1 MHTELAQADPTAP
14 APDPAA
20 NATADPVADPAA
32 VTSDDSG
39 LFDACGSDPNSVCR
53 WVFEQTDNSFLAIVA
68 EWVVARIVPV
78 LLILVG
84 ALVVSRLLKRA
95 IGKLIDRMAAVP
107 KDSRLD
113 ALRSKGPGR
122 FLLNEHGASLR
133 SEARAK
139 TIGHVLTSIATFF
152 VWAIAVFMMLGELGI
167 NIGPLIAGAGIA
179 GVALGFG
186 AQTVVRDFLAGIF
199 MIVEDQYGVGDSID
213 VGGVAGTVEKMSL
226 RTTTLR
232 EVTGTLW
239 HVPNGEIKRVGN
251 RSQLWSRAL
260 LDVEVAYDT
269 DLRLAEGVI
278 QRVANEMWRDP
289 EWGGDEL
296 IEEPEVWG
304 VQNLGASGIAIRLVI
319 KTAPATQW
327 QVERELRLRIK
338 EAFDQAGIEIPFP
351 QRTIWLRKEGDFE
364 PSEKPDKSTIET
376 AEVPRY
382 RLGEAADEQAAA
394 EAAAEAGADAA
405 EESETAGGKKAG
417 KRAAKKSG

>member
-1 MHTELAQADPTAP
+1 MYTELAQANP
-14 APDPAA
+14 AYPA
-20 NATADPVADPAA
+20 ADPATA
-32 VTSDDSG
+32 AATDDSG
-39 LFDACGSDPNSVCR
+39 LFDACGADPNSVCR
-53 WVFEQTDNSFLAIVA
+53 WVYEQTDSSFLAIVA
-68 EWVVARIVPV
+68 EWVVARIVPM

-84 ALVVSRLLKRA
+84 ALVVSRLLRRA
-95 IGKLIDRMAAVP
+95 IGRLIDRMAAVP

-139 TIGHVLTSIATFF
+139 TIGQVLTSISTFF
-152 VWAIAVFMMLGELGI
+152 VWGIAVFMMLGELGI
-167 NIGPLIAGAGIA
+167 NIGPLIAGAGIV

-186 AQTVVRDFLAGIF
+186 AQAVVRDFLAGIF

-213 VGGVAGTVEKMSL
+213 VGGVAGTVEKVGL

-239 HVPNGEIKRVGN
+239 HVPNGEIKRIGN

-260 LDVEVAYDT
+260 LDIEVAYDT

-364 PSEKPDKSTIET
+364 PAEKPDKSTIET

-382 RLGEAADEQAAA
+382 RLGEAADEQTAD
-394 EAAAEAGADAA
+394 EAAAAAGESGAEAEAG
-405 EESETAGGKKAG
+405 KK
-417 KRAAKKSG
+417 AAKKSGRKAAKKSG

>member
-1 MHTELAQADPTAP
+1 MYTELAQANP
-14 APDPAA
+14 
-20 NATADPVADPAA
+20 ADPAA
-32 VTSDDSG
+32 DPATAAATDDSG
-39 LFDACGSDPNSVCR
+39 LFDACGADPNSVCR
-53 WVFEQTDNSFLAIVA
+53 WVYEQTDSSFLAIVA
-68 EWVVARIVPV
+68 EWVVARIVPM

-84 ALVVSRLLKRA
+84 ALVVSRLLRRA
-95 IGKLIDRMAAVP
+95 IGRLIDRMAAVP

-139 TIGHVLTSIATFF
+139 TIGQVLTSISTFF
-152 VWAIAVFMMLGELGI
+152 VWGIAVFMMLGELGI
-167 NIGPLIAGAGIA
+167 NIGPLIAGAGIV

-186 AQTVVRDFLAGIF
+186 AQAVVRDFLAGIF

-213 VGGVAGTVEKMSL
+213 VGGVAGTVEKVGL

-239 HVPNGEIKRVGN
+239 HVPNGEIKRIGN

-260 LDVEVAYDT
+260 LDIEVAYDT

-364 PSEKPDKSTIET
+364 PAEKPDKSTIET

-382 RLGEAADEQAAA
+382 RLGEAADEQTAD
-394 EAAAEAGADAA
+394 EAAAAAGESGAEAEAG
-405 EESETAGGKKAG
+405 KK
-417 KRAAKKSG
+417 AAKKSGRKAAKKSG